1 MSIYC
6 RSRTKNDIILFWL
19 LRIESWKR
27 ILIGRKLKSS
37 SLAKTNM
44 VITSCIIMC
53 ILMQRY
59 IIWNDRLFLSSE
71 HQENMLKLYSTVLQ
85 SLEIKAYS
93 MDTKLTLLRMLEK
106 RISSSRSRMKKHVF
120 VKGIQSEGKR
130 RFTMPLPTNAGLKD
144 FVLYKLFRY
153 ELNYFAMKFQE
164 IVYNNWAFKRI

>member
-85 SLEIKAYS
+85 SLVIKAYS

-106 RISSSRSRMKKHVF
+106 RISSTRSRMKKTRLS
-120 VKGIQSEGKR
+120 KGYSKWSEKTFYYASTYQCRVEG
-130 RFTMPLPTNAGLKD
+130 FCS
-144 FVLYKLFRY
+144 
-153 ELNYFAMKFQE
+153 
-164 IVYNNWAFKRI
+164 I

>member
-1 MSIYC
+1 
-6 RSRTKNDIILFWL
+6 
-19 LRIESWKR
+19 
-27 ILIGRKLKSS
+27 
-37 SLAKTNM
+37 
-44 VITSCIIMC
+44 
-53 ILMQRY
+53 
-59 IIWNDRLFLSSE
+59 
-71 HQENMLKLYSTVLQ
+71 
-85 SLEIKAYS
+85 

-164 IVYNNWAFKRI
+164 IVFNN